1 MRRHEWPCEL
11 EYFNNLRAKVKTCFG
26 CSLMRLNPKW
36 TCCGLSSWG
45 CTLKLYQES
54 EEWIIN
60 RVWKEMGCIVLGPK
74 PFLMQLS
81 VYVVKTQN
89 PLVIEMHINRPSLL
103 RISLFLIVCLFCA
116 SQISIVSN
124 MVMTRQL
131 RVTLDEGPRPKG
143 GKSRLNLHGTIL
155 ERKSIGSDQNI
166 YS

>member
-1 MRRHEWPCEL
+1 
-11 EYFNNLRAKVKTCFG
+11 
-26 CSLMRLNPKW
+26 
-36 TCCGLSSWG
+36 
-45 CTLKLYQES
+45 
-54 EEWIIN
+54 
-60 RVWKEMGCIVLGPK
+60 MGCIVLGPK

-131 RVTLDEGPRPKG
+131 GVTLDEGPRPKG